1 MISNTQYYYTL
12 ASVHDMAL
20 TPESI
25 LLDGSK
31 VNSYYFR
38 VSPKTSLKVIL
49 DWSQRSIQNPVK
61 HLRAFS
67 QKVTSL

>member
-1 MISNTQYYYTL
+1 MISITQYYYIL

-25 LLDGSK
+25 LLDGGK
-31 VNSYYFR
+31 VNCYYFH
-38 VSPKTSLKVIL
+38 VSRKTSLKVIL
-49 DWSQRSIQNPVK
+49 DWSQRSIQSPVN

-67 QKVTSL
+67 QK